1 MALCLRTERRGA
13 RYLDAVSE
21 GENGGGEGRACG
33 MLYTNARVARTSL
46 VVCWRSRLGRGMIL

>member
-21 GENGGGEGRACG
+21 GENGGREGEG
-33 MLYTNARVARTSL
+33 LWDVVAMQEWPTSL
-46 VVCWRSRLGRGMIL
+46 VVCW